1 LTSWSSAKFRG
12 RWVKCLSQFNM
23 RDLTKPLLTTLHWL
37 PVCTRVMFRNVV
49 LVWKCLDTQL
59 ASSVQDSD
67 VQHYGVGV
75 EVSWHSTGF
84 QCAREWCSTLWC
96 WRGSVL
102 TLHWLPVR
110 KRVMFNTV
118 VLVWKCLDT
127 PLASSVQ
134 DSDVQH
140 YGVGVEVS
148 WHSTGFHCARKWCST
163 LWCWCGSVL
172 TLHWPPVCTRVMFNT
187 VVLAW
192 KCLDTPLA
200 SSVHEWCSTLWCC
213 WCGSVLTLHWLPV
226 YTRVM
231 FNTVVLAWKCL
242 DNPLASSVHESD
254 VQDCGVGVEVSW
266 HSTGFQCAREWCLT
280 LCCWCE
286 SVLTLHWLPVCT
298 RVMFN
303 TLVFVWKC
311 LDTSLASSVHESD
324 VQDCRVGVEVSWHS
338 TGFQCAGK

>member
-1 LTSWSSAKFRG
+1 MWCWCGSVLT
-12 RWVKCLSQFNM
+12 LN
-23 RDLTKPLLTTLHWL
+23 WL
-37 PVCTRVMFRNVV
+37 PVCRTVMFNTMV
-49 LVWKCLDTQL
+49 LVWKCLDTPL
-59 ASSVQDSD
+59 ASTVHESD
-67 VQHYGVGV
+67 VQHCGVGV

-102 TLHWLPVR
+102 TFHWLPV
-110 KRVMFNTV
+110 
-118 VLVWKCLDT
+118 C
-127 PLASSVQ
+127 
-134 DSDVQH
+134 
-140 YGVGVEVS
+140 
-148 WHSTGFHCARKWCST
+148 
-163 LWCWCGSVL
+163 
-172 TLHWPPVCTRVMFNT
+172 
-187 VVLAW
+187 
-192 KCLDTPLA
+192 
-200 SSVHEWCSTLWCC
+200 
-213 WCGSVLTLHWLPV
+213 
-226 YTRVM
+226 TRVM